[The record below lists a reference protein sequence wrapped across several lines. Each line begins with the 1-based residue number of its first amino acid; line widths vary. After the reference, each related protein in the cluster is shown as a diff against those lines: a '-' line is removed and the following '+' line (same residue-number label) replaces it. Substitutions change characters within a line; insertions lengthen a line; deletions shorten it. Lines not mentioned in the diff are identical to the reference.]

1 MKPASQRRVAGAE
14 SGPERIP
21 PPPSDR
27 VRDAFAT
34 SLGLGE
40 ANSPAENRLIAE
52 LMAPEAGVSPADYP
66 TWGSLLVG
74 PLLRGAEVE
83 VR

>member
-1 MKPASQRRVAGAE
+1 VFAE
-14 SGPERIP
+14 
-21 PPPSDR
+21 
-27 VRDAFAT
+27 AA
-34 SLGLGE
+34 GLGE

-52 LMAPEAGVSPADYP
+52 LMAAEAGVAPADYP
-66 TWGSLLVG
+66 TWSSLLVG